1 MRLAMAITLTTIALA
16 GCQYPGGIVSQP
28 PSSAEVTASYRT
40 LTELP
45 PPAQELVAG
54 VYEFPDL
61 TGQYKPSETVTTYSR
76 AVTQGAAY
84 VVMKALRDAGRGRWF
99 RVTSRRELDD
109 LLKERQIIREQRAA
123 YSGGA
128 PIQPLPPL
136 VFAGLIIE
144 GGIVGFDSNT
154 ITGGAGARYLGIGG
168 STEYRQDTV
177 TVYMSAVS
185 TQTGEVLKTVTA
197 RKTISSYGLQG
208 GVFKFVGHK
217 DLLEIEAGFTVNEPS
232 HLALQ
237 QAVEHAV
244 RALIVEGA
252 VDGLWTFRDPAA
264 GEAAVRQYLADKGR
278 QETVS
283 ASAAAPPAGT
293 VE

>member
-1 MRLAMAITLTTIALA
+1 VRAVLLLAAALTAG
-16 GCQYPGGIVSQP
+16 GCQYPGGMVAQP
-28 PSSAEVTASYRT
+28 PSSAEVTASYRA
-40 LTELP
+40 LVELP
-45 PPAQELVAG
+45 EPAQELVAG

-61 TGQYKPSETVTTYSR
+61 TGQYKPSENVTTYSR

-99 RVTSRRELDD
+99 RITSRRELDD

-123 YSGGA
+123 YAGGA
-128 PIQPLPPL
+128 PIRPLPPL
-136 VFAGLIIE
+136 VFAGLLVE
-144 GGIVGFDSNT
+144 GGIVGYDSNT

-168 STEYRQDTV
+168 NTEYRQDTV

-217 DLLEIEAGFTVNEPS
+217 DLLEIEAGFTVHEPS

-244 RALIVEGA
+244 RALIVEGSL
-252 VDGLWTFRDPAA
+252 DGLWSFRDRAA
-264 GEAAVRQYLADKGR
+264 GEAAVRQYLTDKGR

-283 ASAAAPPAGT
+283 ASAAAAPPAGVT
-293 VE
+293 R